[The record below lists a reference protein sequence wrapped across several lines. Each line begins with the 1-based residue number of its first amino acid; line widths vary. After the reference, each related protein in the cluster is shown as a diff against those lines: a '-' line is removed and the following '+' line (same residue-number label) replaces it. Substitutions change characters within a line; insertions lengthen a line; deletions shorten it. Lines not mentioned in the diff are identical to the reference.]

1 MPSNYR
7 NNFNNKMKLD
17 QVKNFISNDQINN
30 LILKRRVTEST
41 QWKYLQ

>member
-1 MPSNYR
+1 
-7 NNFNNKMKLD
+7 MKLD